1 MINVP
6 CRNRRVTPTRSAA
19 LFVVLSLAVASADL
33 AFAAEMQKSALP
45 VQDGLE
51 FWLDVTQIEAGDAA
65 ASGKLSERVPL
76 AVWPDASGHGRDA
89 HQENEAARPT
99 LVTVGNH
106 RIVRFD
112 GVDDH
117 LRINGNRLEFNAATV
132 FLVVAP
138 RSNFGAFRGFF
149 ATNKSGRR
157 DYETGFT
164 IDMGATASPSFR
176 SLNVEGH
183 GFGGAQNLMFAA
195 YPFGSLHVIDVI
207 ARPQAREVRLTVD
220 GISEPNVGRRDFVP
234 SKLSFDEQTIGAR
247 FYTNGPGEQ
256 QVRGFL
262 DGDIAEILIYRREL
276 SAKELRRV
284 RAYLTAKHT
293 TLKDELAHAASVADG
308 KPLESIAD
316 PPPMQMFVPGF
327 AVRQLPVELPNIN
340 NVRYRPDGTL
350 LALAYNGDIY
360 SLGDTN
366 GDGLE
371 DKVDLFWDNDG
382 RVRSPIGMAL
392 TPPDYKHGDGLFV
405 ATKSEC
411 LLITDTDDDRK
422 ADTEIVVATGW
433 QESFHN
439 VDALGVAVDP
449 KDRSIYFGLGTAN
462 FADPYLRDK
471 EGTPAYQIDGERAAV
486 LKVSPD
492 FKSREVYCTGIRF
505 PVSLGFNAAGDL
517 FCTDQEGA
525 TWVPNGNPLD
535 ELIHL
540 RPDRHYGFPP
550 RHPRLLPGVVDEP
563 STYNYSPQHQSTCGL
578 FFNDPVNGGSTFGPT
593 FWSGDALVCG
603 YSRGKLYRTKLARTP
618 AGYVADNRLIAS
630 LDMLTVD
637 SCVSPEGG
645 LVVAVHSG
653 GPDWG
658 SGPGGA
664 GKLYKVAYTDDAAP
678 QPVATWAAGPDEVRI
693 AFDRPLDTQQLRGLA
708 NSTEITYGD
717 AVRAGDEFEL
727 LRPGYEVV
735 GRQIGEAR
743 FDLPVHSA
751 QITPDR
757 RTLIL
762 STDVHP
768 NATWYAVQ
776 LPGLGRPSEE
786 GSTKGDK
793 LPQLPRIDLDYS
805 LGGVEASWQ
814 SENGNWSGWLPH
826 LDLSVSRTFTNG
838 SAIHDELWKSLD
850 GDKGRLTL
858 RTQFDLTHMLHAR
871 VQPGSKLD
879 YELNPEQVTV
889 TFTASQPFTLKSP
902 DGEVAAEKGDGGY
915 VASFAAATTTDTPA
929 VPVEVALDSKGD
941 KPQLTVAW
949 HTTESDI
956 PRPLATARMRLP
968 WAKRSGEPADPLAER
983 AIPELEGGSWAK
995 GRAVFFSEKASCSKC
1010 HVVHGNGGTI
1020 GPDLSNLVHR
1030 DYASVLR
1037 DVTSPSYAVNPD
1049 YIAHAIVLKDG
1060 HVLTGTLR
1068 GDGNQLFVSDA
1079 QAKTTEVSRDDIEEM
1094 APSTKSIMPDGLQ
1107 KQIDPAAMKDLLT
1120 FLLTKPP
1127 QMPLDGP
1134 GEPPPSRTREEVQ
1147 AVLAG
1152 APEPLLPTRP
1162 IRVVLVAGEKDHGP
1176 GEHDYPAWQEAWS
1189 ELLAAGRNIDV
1200 GTAWDWP
1207 NVDQLSMAD
1216 VLVFYQKGDWTPD
1229 RAKDIDAFLN
1239 RGGGLVYIHYAVDG
1253 GADAPG
1259 FAQRIGL
1266 AWQGGR
1272 SKFRHGPLELG
1283 FSTGKSH
1290 PIGRNFSSVKLVD
1303 ESYWDLVGDPSRV
1316 RLLASGIED
1325 GEPRPL
1331 FWTLEAAKGRVFV
1344 SIPGHYSWTF
1354 DDPLFRILLLR
1365 GIAWAAK
1372 EPVDR
1377 FNELVTPGARIAE

>member
-1 MINVP
+1 MRVP
-6 CRNRRVTPTRSAA
+6 RSGRRVFRTCSTAI
-19 LFVVLSLAVASADL
+19 LLVLSLGVAADSFAL
-33 AFAAEMQKSALP
+33 AAEPTQAAGPP
-45 VQDGLE
+45 VRDGLE
-51 FWLDVTQIEAGDAA
+51 FWFDVAQIEAGDAA
-65 ASGKLSERVPL
+65 ASVESSEGVPL

-89 HQENEAARPT
+89 RQENETARPT
-99 LVTVGNH
+99 QVTVGERH
-106 RIVRFD
+106 VVRFD
-112 GVDDH
+112 GTDDH
-117 LRINGNRLEFNAATV
+117 LRIVGNDLDFDAATV

-138 RSNFGAFRGFF
+138 RSNFGGFQGFF
-149 ATNKSGRR
+149 ATNETGHR

-176 SLNVEGH
+176 SLNVEGR
-183 GFGGAQNLMFAA
+183 GFGGARNLMFAT
-195 YPFGSLHVIDVI
+195 YPFGSLHVVDVV
-207 ARPQAREVRLTVD
+207 ARPQAKEVRLTVD
-220 GISEPNVGRRDFVP
+220 GISEPNVGRRDFAP
-234 SKLSFDEQTIGAR
+234 STLSFDEQTIGAR
-247 FYTNGPGEQ
+247 YYTNGPGEQ
-256 QVRGFL
+256 QVRGFFE
-262 DGDIAEILIYRREL
+262 GDIAEILVYRREL
-276 SAKELRRV
+276 SADELQRV
-284 RAYLTAKHT
+284 RAYLTAKHA
-293 TLKDELAHAASVADG
+293 TLEDELARVAAVADG

-316 PPPMQMFVPGF
+316 PPPLQMFVPGF
-327 AVRQLPVELPNIN
+327 TVRELPVELPNVN

-350 LALAYNGDIY
+350 IALAYDGDVY
-360 SLGDTN
+360 VLSDSD

-371 DKVDLFWDNDG
+371 DEAELFWENDG

-392 TPPDYKHGDGLFV
+392 TTPDYKHGDGLFV

-422 ADTEIVVATGW
+422 ADGEIVVASGW

-449 KDRSIYFGLGTAN
+449 KDGSVYFGLGTAN

-471 EGTPAYQIDGERAAV
+471 DGNSAYRLDGERAAI

-550 RHPRLLPGVVDEP
+550 RHPRLLPDVVDEP

-578 FFNDPVNGGSTFGPT
+578 FFNDSVNGGPAFGSE

-603 YSRGKLYRTKLARTP
+603 YSRGKLYRTKLAKTP

-637 SCVSPEGG
+637 SCVTPEGS

-664 GKLYKVAYTDDAAP
+664 GKLYKVAYTDKAAP
-678 QPVATWAAGPDEVRI
+678 QPVATWAAGPGEVRI
-693 AFDRPLDTQQLRGLA
+693 AFDRPLDTTLLRRLA
-708 NSTEITYGD
+708 EGTEITYGD

-735 GRQIGEAR
+735 GRQIATPR

-768 NATWYAVQ
+768 KATWYAVR
-776 LPGLGRPSEE
+776 LPGLGRPSEVD
-786 GSTKGDK
+786 STTDGR

-814 SENGNWSGWLPH
+814 SENGDWTDWLPH
-826 LDLSVSRTFTNG
+826 LDLGASRTFTGG
-838 SAIHDELWKSLD
+838 SAIHDALWKALD
-850 GDKGRLTL
+850 AGKGRLTL
-858 RTQFDLTHMLHAR
+858 RTQLDLTHMLQAR

-879 YELNPEQVTV
+879 YELTPEHVTATV
-889 TFTASQPFTLKSP
+889 TASEPFTLKTP
-902 DGEVAAEKGDGGY
+902 TGEVTAEHRDDGY
-915 VASFAAATTTDTPA
+915 VAAFETETTTDTPA
-929 VPVEVALDSKGD
+929 IPLEVVLESESG
-941 KPQLTVAW
+941 KPDLTVSW
-949 HTTESDI
+949 HTAESEI
-956 PRPLATARMRLP
+956 PRPLATVRMTLP
-968 WAKRSGEPADPLAER
+968 WAKRSSEPVDPLAER
-983 AIPELEGGSWAK
+983 VIPELAGGSWAK
-995 GRAVFFSEKASCSKC
+995 GRAVFFGEKASCSKC
-1010 HVVHGNGGTI
+1010 HAVHGNGGTI

-1030 DYASVLR
+1030 DYASVFR
-1037 DVTSPSYAVNPD
+1037 DVNNPSYAVNPD

-1060 HVLTGTLR
+1060 RVLTGTLH
-1068 GDGNQLFVSDA
+1068 GDGDRLLVSDT
-1079 QAKTTEVSRDDIEEM
+1079 QAKTTEVSRDDVEEM

-1107 KQIDPAAMKDLLT
+1107 KQISPEAMKDLLT

-1134 GEPPPSRTREEVQ
+1134 GEPPPPRTRVEVQ
-1147 AVLAG
+1147 SVLAG
-1152 APEPLLPTRP
+1152 APEPPLPARP

-1189 ELLAAGRNIDV
+1189 ELLAAGDDVGV

-1207 NVDQLSMAD
+1207 SADDFATAD
-1216 VLVFYQKGDWTPD
+1216 VLVFYQKGLWTPE

-1253 GADAPG
+1253 GTDAPG

-1283 FSTGKSH
+1283 FSTGESH
-1290 PIGRNFSSVKLVD
+1290 PIGRNLSTLKLVD
-1303 ESYWDLVGDPSRV
+1303 ESYWNLVGDPAEV
-1316 RLLASGIED
+1316 RLLASGVED
-1325 GEPRPL
+1325 GEPQPL
-1331 FWTLEAAKGRVFV
+1331 FWTLEPSKGRVFV

-1354 DDPLFRILLLR
+1354 DDPLFRIVLLR

-1377 FNELVTPGARIAE
+1377 FNELVTPGARLAE